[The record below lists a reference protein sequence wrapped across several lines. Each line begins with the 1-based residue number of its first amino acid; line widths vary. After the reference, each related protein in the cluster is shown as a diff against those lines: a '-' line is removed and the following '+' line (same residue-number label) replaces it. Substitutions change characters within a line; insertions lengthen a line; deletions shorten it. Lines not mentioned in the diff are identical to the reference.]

1 MTLDQLMERVPNV
14 LNEMSAEFI
23 RRGNE
28 SGGVDKITQ
37 TSACFLLGLRSV
49 SLLYGLKVLATL
61 ETRDSWDVLVRA
73 FMESTDLLLTFRF
86 NDQGVRNHI
95 HTWCEGKND
104 NAWMPRHKKVETFLK
119 KLGGG
124 DTELGKRWSAFSA
137 LSHPT
142 VHAAKHSAALIVSRV
157 YNRTLPEDA
166 VAMESRVADYIES
179 VVRLIIATT
188 YDFPQW
194 VSLGCDLARMPAVEP
209 FRLAAKEIAPIIL
222 KRTKGI
228 SLPTD
233 SYRS

>member
-1 MTLDQLMERVPNV
+1 IHREYDLSMTLDQLMERVPNV

-104 NAWMPRHKKVETFLK
+104 NAWMT
-119 KLGGG
+119 
-124 DTELGKRWSAFSA
+124 
-137 LSHPT
+137 
-142 VHAAKHSAALIVSRV
+142 
-157 YNRTLPEDA
+157 
-166 VAMESRVADYIES
+166 
-179 VVRLIIATT
+179 
-188 YDFPQW
+188 
-194 VSLGCDLARMPAVEP
+194 
-209 FRLAAKEIAPIIL
+209 
-222 KRTKGI
+222 
-228 SLPTD
+228 
-233 SYRS
+233 